1 MDAFMD
7 ALWLKIV
14 VGVDVGAQILD
25 HIFAP
30 VNALGPVVAIAVI
43 ALVTLLIAKG
53 LSRVYTTRRYEEL
66 RREFQHWFSIREEA
80 LKSDDPEKGKLL
92 AKNIDKD
99 RLNKVYYDYFFEGLL
114 KNLIT
119 TYLPVFLM
127 LAYVN
132 EAYKPANLLSNFG
145 REYIFKLG
153 EQNGEPILI
162 GSVFWFVVILFAGY
176 LMLGAARHVIAR
188 RRAV

>member
-1 MDAFMD
+1 MD